1 MERANAGA
9 IFDRLD
15 VDLRG
20 GSGEALQSRDPAT
33 GAGLGAISAF
43 TRADYDRAVEAALAR
58 FQEWRLRPAPRRA
71 GGGRR
76 VGELVWAGEG
86 GRAPVGS
93 PVRGEKPHAGPGGGG
108 GG

>member
-1 MERANAGA
+1 MERANAGG
-9 IFDRLD
+9 IFDRLG

-58 FQEWRLRPAPRRA
+58 FQEWRVGAPPRRA
-71 GGGRR
+71 EAVRR
-76 VGELVWAGEG
+76 LGELLRQGKEALAERVSLETG
-86 GRAPVGS
+86 
-93 PVRGEKPHAGPGGGG
+93 KI
-108 GG
+108 